1 LGVSYFQGD
10 VPPKP
15 GPAHERMARYT
26 WGADYHDVIG
36 ERLRLFIERIKN
48 ILGDVNCTLA
58 TDTKPVL
65 ERALAESA
73 GMGFV
78 GKNTVFIIPQGPARK
93 SAGGRDDGGPRFHVG
108 SWLFLAEIFID
119 VPLAAEAA
127 PARVENGCGGCT
139 NCLTACPTDAFE
151 GPYKLN
157 AGKCIAYLT
166 IENKGPI
173 PRGMRAALGDWLF
186 GCDKC
191 QDVCPYN
198 ARAKQTRW
206 PELEAARGV
215 GAWVDVKDIFSIPD
229 QPSFKKKWG
238 TTPLSRAKRRGLV
251 RNACVVAGNSQ
262 DESLIPSIKNLI
274 HDAEPLIRQHA
285 LWAYTKLAPRIA
297 KAAVEAAL
305 KDDADAGVKKECE
318 DLIDH
323 DY

>member
-1 LGVSYFQGD
+1 LGRGRDRDQLSRSTHRILQPLKKPLSLTPSLLAELKTISDELGFDLLGAAAALIPQRHQDAYLNWISQGHGADMAYMTGDPAKRVAPQQTFPGAQTVLSLGVSYFQGD

-15 GPAHERMARYT
+15 GPAHGRVARYA

-157 AGKCIAYLT
+157 AGKCIAYHTQVLKSKVYKVYKVET
-166 IENKGPI
+166 EFYFTDFSLYG
-173 PRGMRAALGDWLF
+173 LF
-186 GCDKC
+186 
-191 QDVCPYN
+191 
-198 ARAKQTRW
+198 QTHVFR
-206 PELEAARGV
+206 
-215 GAWVDVKDIFSIPD
+215 
-229 QPSFKKKWG
+229 
-238 TTPLSRAKRRGLV
+238 
-251 RNACVVAGNSQ
+251 
-262 DESLIPSIKNLI
+262 
-274 HDAEPLIRQHA
+274 
-285 LWAYTKLAPRIA
+285 
-297 KAAVEAAL
+297 
-305 KDDADAGVKKECE
+305 
-318 DLIDH
+318 
-323 DY
+323 